1 MQFFDVI
8 EQRRS
13 VRAFGRRVVQAEIL
27 DKLLQAALLAPSA
40 GDLQAYEIV
49 AIERAELKSALA
61 PAALNQ
67 DFIAEA
73 PVVLVFLADVRRS
86 ESKYGRR
93 GATLFCIQD
102 ATIAAAY
109 VQLAAAALGL
119 ASCWV
124 GAFDEDRVAKVI
136 GASDAMRPVAILPI
150 GYPAERPTRP
160 PRRPLQ
166 DVVRR
171 ERAS

>member
-8 EQRRS
+8 ERRRS
-13 VRAFGRRVVQAEIL
+13 VRAFDSKTVRAETLDRLLEAVV
-27 DKLLQAALLAPSA
+27 LAPSA
-40 GDLQAYEIV
+40 GDLQAYGII
-49 AIERAELKSALA
+49 AIERPELKSALA
-61 PAALNQ
+61 AAALDQ
-67 DFIAEA
+67 EFIAQA
-73 PVVLVFLADVRRS
+73 PVVLVFLADARRS

-109 VQLAAAALGL
+109 AQLAAAALGL
-119 ASCWV
+119 GSCWV

-136 GASDAMRPVAILPI
+136 EAPDAMRPVAILPV
-150 GYPAERPTRP
+150 GFPAERPTRP

-166 DVVRR
+166 DLLRR